1 MIDSAPTRET
11 LMTIDE
17 VMDEYQMGRSS
28 VWLFL
33 KQTGIE
39 RFKIPGRGR
48 NTYVRRSD
56 IERARNSGIRRRT
69 TTDMTAEITPE
80 TT

>member
-1 MIDSAPTRET
+1 MLDTAPTRET

-56 IERARNSGIRRRT
+56 IERARNTGVTRTASSGKL
-69 TTDMTAEITPE
+69 DHENA
-80 TT
+80 